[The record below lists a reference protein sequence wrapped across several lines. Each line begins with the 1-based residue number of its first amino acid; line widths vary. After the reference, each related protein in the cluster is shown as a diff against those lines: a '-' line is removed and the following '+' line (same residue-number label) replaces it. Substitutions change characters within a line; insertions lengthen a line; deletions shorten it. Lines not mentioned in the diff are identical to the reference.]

1 MNGCDIRYRRYLLIN
16 LILSFYYYYYN
27 SVFRKAGS
35 ISKRERFINKGVSEN
50 TSTILQS
57 SLTPVSTFNGKIPPH
72 KIPSSHTIFPHLNNN
87 NDNNDANNN
96 DANNNSNSVRIA
108 SSSCTTTDPNDD
120 SFNKEDRCKVD
131 NGQSIAV
138 SADTSKTSSS
148 AIDDRIFSNNN
159 DLYRDHCRGRRLSSS
174 SSSSSDFSGGDDKP
188 TSFFV
193 NDQQPQQA
201 QQAHSTIGRTD
212 RKYERT
218 AKRRRSSC
226 FKRVDFDEDEL
237 FLMSL
242 LPTFKK
248 LDDSCKV
255 DLKVDFL
262 NAVKRVQERCSNRS
276 TSSIAVTTD
285 AYYND
290 RSLR

>member
-1 MNGCDIRYRRYLLIN
+1 MCAIA
-16 LILSFYYYYYN
+16 ILTSF
-27 SVFRKAGS
+27 FCFPRD
-35 ISKRERFINKGVSEN
+35 ENKIDDGNQCRVK
-50 TSTILQS
+50 Q
-57 SLTPVSTFNGKIPPH
+57 
-72 KIPSSHTIFPHLNNN
+72 PSNNN
-87 NDNNDANNN
+87 
-96 DANNNSNSVRIA
+96 NNNSNSVRIA

-290 RSLR
+290 HNCLFIKEETVPPPPLRNS